1 LLWTLSGEAIVM
13 VMLGGAG
20 TLVGP
25 ILGGAFFTI
34 LVEKVSSVWEY
45 YFIAVGLVLAAVV
58 LFMPKGLFG
67 LFTRWT
73 RRREAPGAV
82 GIGAPTG
89 AAAEVRQDP
98 AGRAGRRA

>member
-1 LLWTLSGEAIVM
+1 MLWTLSGEAIVM
-13 VMLGGAG
+13 VMLGGMG

-45 YFIAVGLVLAAVV
+45 YFIAIGLVLAFVV

-67 LFTRWT
+67 FLGRWT
-73 RRREAPGAV
+73 GRRDAADAGGRRV
-82 GIGAPTG
+82 
-89 AAAEVRQDP
+89 AAAP
-98 AGRAGRRA
+98 ANPRA